1 MAELI
6 PFVVVLALIWLV
18 LIRPQSRRRAA
29 QKAMQARLRT
39 GDEVLTIGGL
49 FGRIQVLA
57 DDEVT
62 LEVAPGT
69 VIRVD
74 RLAVARVIA
83 PDGGEAVDQQESD
96 PQSPR

>member
-18 LIRPQSRRRAA
+18 LIRPQSRRRAT
-29 QKAMQARLRT
+29 QRAMQARLQP

-49 FGRIQVLA
+49 FGTIQVLA

-74 RLAVARVIA
+74 RLAVARLIA
-83 PDGGEAVDQQESD
+83 PEGAEARRRPGV
-96 PQSPR
+96 

>member
-1 MAELI
+1 MEQLI

-29 QKAMQARLRT
+29 QKEMQARLRP

-49 FGRIQVLA
+49 FGTIQALSEH
-57 DDEVT
+57 EVT
-62 LEVAPGT
+62 LEIAPGT
-69 VIRVD
+69 AIRVD
-74 RLAVARVIA
+74 RLAVARLVA
-83 PDGGEAVDQQESD
+83 PEEAEAVDEGGSD

>member
-1 MAELI
+1 MAQLI

-18 LIRPQSRRRAA
+18 LIRPQNRRRTA
-29 QKAMQARLRT
+29 QKAMQARLRP

-49 FGRIQVLA
+49 FGTIQVLTA
-57 DDEVT
+57 DEVT
-62 LEVAPGT
+62 LEVAPRT

-83 PDGGEAVDQQESD
+83 PSDSEGVDQESFD
-96 PQSPR
+96 PEKPR